1 MYTPWPDTGDKYA
14 LRSQLVDLVGDYYY
28 FAPSHKVAD
37 IQSKVAPVY
46 MYEFA
51 HRSIFSF
58 NAGWMGV
65 DHGTNAPY
73 DFGFP
78 LVPIWP
84 FQNNEVDNNVS
95 LFIMTAYANFARS
108 GDPTPQTVSG
118 VTWEKFN
125 SSHRAYLRV
134 DGKPK
139 MAASFNPRRM
149 SFWNDYY
156 PKLVELKFD
165 VKKEVVS
172 ASSKVTMVAFSMPF
186 LSPFLQYLACN
197 VITQEG

>member
-84 FQNNEVDNNVS
+84 YELMES
-95 LFIMTAYANFARS
+95 PRWRRRS
-108 GDPTPQTVSG
+108 ILAECPSG
-118 VTWEKFN
+118 
-125 SSHRAYLRV
+125 
-134 DGKPK
+134 
-139 MAASFNPRRM
+139 M
-149 SFWNDYY
+149 
-156 PKLVELKFD
+156 
-165 VKKEVVS
+165 
-172 ASSKVTMVAFSMPF
+172 
-186 LSPFLQYLACN
+186 
-197 VITQEG
+197 ITILNW